1 MYGNYPD
8 PQMMM
13 YQNRLQRMQAQY
25 PQPPIQP
32 PQMYGNV
39 QHGGLKG
46 RVVMGIDEARAAQV
60 DLDGTAHYFD
70 CPSEATIYKKSI
82 DLNGMPIFE
91 TYRRV
96 SPQNQPKQSDVI
108 AALQT
113 RVEQLEKRLEGVY
126 ANVQSYAVNANDAGK
141 PESDGIDATAV
152 R

>member
-13 YQNRLQRMQAQY
+13 YQNRLRQMQAQY

-39 QHGGLKG
+39 QPSGLKG
-46 RVVMGIDEARAAQV
+46 RIVMGIDEARAAQV

-82 DLNGMPIFE
+82 DLNGMPVFE

-96 SPQNQPKQSDVI
+96 SPQAQPKQSDVI
-108 AALQT
+108 ATLQT
-113 RVEQLEKRLEGVY
+113 RVEQLEKRLEGMYV
-126 ANVQSYAVNANDAGK
+126 NVQSNAVNSNDAGK
-141 PESDGIDATAV
+141 PESDGNDATAV